1 MPDHYLF
8 YQKVP
13 GNQVSTRLDLKDVV
27 YQSEESGKR
36 VDGRKEEDVAELQP
50 HLHEV
55 VVCRLVG
62 VPLQAV
68 VGHHSLEVGRAQD
81 GQAVDAPMI
90 ALRSNF

>member
-1 MPDHYLF
+1 M
-8 YQKVP
+8 KVP
-13 GNQVSTRLDLKDVV
+13 RNRDCPHLDLKDVV

-62 VPLQAV
+62 VSLQAV
-68 VGHHSLEVGRAQD
+68 VGHHYLEVGRAQD